1 VQKANMS
8 HLDRI
13 TINPT
18 QCGGRPCI
26 RVKDIPDLLAAE
38 VSGETIL
45 DDHPY
50 LLESEDIAAALE
62 FAARQTGRPVLKA
75 A

>member
-1 VQKANMS
+1 MG

-13 TINPT
+13 TINPN

-26 RVKDIPDLLAAE
+26 RGLRICVKDIPDLLAAE
-38 VSGETIL
+38 VSRETIL

-50 LLESEDIAAALE
+50 LESEDIAAALE
-62 FAARQTGRPVLKA
+62 FAARQADRPVLKA

>member
-1 VQKANMS
+1 MG

-13 TINPT
+13 TINPN

-38 VSGETIL
+38 VSRETLL

-50 LLESEDIAAALE
+50 LESEDIAAALE
-62 FAARQTGRPVLKA
+62 FAARQADRPVLKA
-75 A
+75 PDALYR

>member
-1 VQKANMS
+1 MS

-13 TINPT
+13 TIDPN

-50 LLESEDIAAALE
+50 LEPEDIAAALE
-62 FAARQTGRPVLKA
+62 FAARQADRPVLKA

>member
-1 VQKANMS
+1 MS

-13 TINPT
+13 TINPN

-26 RVKDIPDLLAAE
+26 CVKDIPDLLAAE

-50 LLESEDIAAALE
+50 LESEDIAAALE
-62 FAARQTGRPVLKA
+62 FAARQTDRPVLKA

>member
-1 VQKANMS
+1 MS

-13 TINPT
+13 TINPN
-18 QCGGRPCI
+18 QCGGRPVHS
-26 RVKDIPDLLAAE
+26 RLADLLAAE
-38 VSGETIL
+38 VSRETIL

-50 LLESEDIAAALE
+50 LESEDIAAALE
-62 FAARQTGRPVLKA
+62 FAARQADRPVLKA